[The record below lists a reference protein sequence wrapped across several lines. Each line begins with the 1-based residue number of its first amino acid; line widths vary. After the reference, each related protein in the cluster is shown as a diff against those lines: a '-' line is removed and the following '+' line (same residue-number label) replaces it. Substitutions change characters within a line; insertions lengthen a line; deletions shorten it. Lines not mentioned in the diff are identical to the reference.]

1 MTRAARLSP
10 EFIAAADLWMVET
23 SRPLRALQAE
33 LAAIEAESIGWLPL
47 GDGAYLHVGDP
58 QALVITV
65 TGSFQVFDTV
75 AVTTRGGPVN
85 VTRVF
90 QYYIYQK
97 AFGEGQFGYGSALSV
112 ILFLILGVL
121 AALQLRLLRSGESDL
136 A

>member
-1 MTRAARLSP
+1 MSVLKKPEVTAKYSKHYLAAH
-10 EFIAAADLWMVET
+10 ADFGDLDLDPNE
-23 SRPLRALQAE
+23 SLQAMIMRHNPRK
-33 LAAIEAESIGWLPL
+33 LRP
-47 GDGAYLHVGDP
+47 VMVFV
-58 QALVITV
+58 LVTSV
-65 TGSFQVFDTV
+65 TGSIQIFDTV

-90 QYYIYQK
+90 QFYIYQK